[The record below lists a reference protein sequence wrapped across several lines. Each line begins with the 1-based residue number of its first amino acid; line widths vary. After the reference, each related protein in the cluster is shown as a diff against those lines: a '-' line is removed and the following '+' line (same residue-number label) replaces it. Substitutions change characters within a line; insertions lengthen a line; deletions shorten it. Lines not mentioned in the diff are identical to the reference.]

1 MALARALVR
10 NARIIICDEATS
22 SVDMETD
29 EKIQRTMARAFS
41 GRTLLCIAHRLRTI
55 VGYDRIVVM
64 DQGKIAELDT
74 PANLYSQG
82 GIFRGMCDKGGIRS
96 EDIEQKAEEIQ
107 EAAQSGGDTGTVTPL
122 ERKL

>member
-1 MALARALVR
+1 
-10 NARIIICDEATS
+10 
-22 SVDMETD
+22 METD

-74 PANLYSQG
+74 PANLYKQG
-82 GIFRGMCDKGGIRS
+82 GIFRGMCDKGGIRA

-122 ERKL
+122 EPKL